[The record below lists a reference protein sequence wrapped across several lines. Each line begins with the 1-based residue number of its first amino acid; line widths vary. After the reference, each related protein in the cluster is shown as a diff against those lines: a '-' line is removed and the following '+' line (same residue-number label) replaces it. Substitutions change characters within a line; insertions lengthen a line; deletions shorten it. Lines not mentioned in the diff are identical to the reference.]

1 MADLIPQIKTA
12 CDCRDLVR
20 RFWPDHFREKSNC
33 LCFVHEDSNESLQV
47 SRELAYCHGC
57 GARLDAIDLY
67 QRGASLSKGDAIR
80 ELARELGLNNGNK
93 APGRKDLQGRW
104 DQFKCTPLSAEAISY
119 LEEKRGL
126 PGIVDLLSK
135 AGLVGFAPANQH
147 YAASIV
153 FPLVDWSRKSLLG
166 LQYVPIDGQGK
177 KFSTSTPARSAF
189 FRLDGRGADFTVV
202 TEGIINGLSALMAC
216 RTIDVDVAAILG
228 AGFTDKLKDMPVAL
242 NPVLFF
248 DNDDAG
254 RKAATEAIQVMG
266 GKCRVVDWSLAP
278 DGMNDVNDLLKAGH
292 ADVIERMVRTSR
304 VPKPADYAR
313 ENAEPNPSEGEA
325 GPPCIEITEHSA
337 ARFLD
342 TPPPPIQWHLKGEP
356 GSLKAGTFGIIVADG
371 GTGKGHLLLQAG
383 LSTATRIPFLDG
395 LFEVPENA
403 HGKCVL
409 ILGEDSEDILHGRF
423 AGICE
428 SLIFDANA
436 VMGGSS
442 NDKLFREMIRENLF
456 IISTC
461 GVDLTLTSFTNGE
474 MSTTPMFN
482 GLLEALRKIENL
494 KLVCIDPLSRI
505 FSGDENDPAQ
515 TTYLSTL
522 MERISLETGAG
533 ILVAHHTNKYSQ
545 QTDTAAAAL
554 TQHAVRGSTGLV
566 NACRW
571 MLTMCGVKQPEYRA
585 LGIPKIDVPRY
596 VAAQV
601 TKSNYSAKGGC
612 FYLRRDDNGCLRLAN
627 IEGEQSEKDAEVTEP
642 ILKEIACDPC
652 KYTKRAFC
660 RVFSKQFEGY
670 GWRRLEKLVDWALHE
685 GHLVTVPA
693 TSKKGP
699 VEHLA
704 VSDTYEAG

>member
-1 MADLIPQIKTA
+1 MASLISEIKA
-12 CDCRDLVR
+12 VCDCRDLFR
-20 RFWPDHFREKSNC
+20 RFWPAHYREKSNC
-33 LCFVHEDSNESLQV
+33 LCFVHEDSNESMQV
-47 SRELAYCHGC
+47 TKDLAFCHGC
-57 GARLDAIDLY
+57 GARMDAIDLY
-67 QRGASLSKGDAIR
+67 ERGANLSKADAIR

-93 APGRKDLQGRW
+93 APERKDLQGRW
-104 DQFKCTPLSAEAISY
+104 DQLKRTPLSADAIAY
-119 LEEKRGL
+119 LESKRAL
-126 PGIVDLLSK
+126 RGIVDLLTK
-135 AGLVGFAPANQH
+135 AGLVGFAPESERFK
-147 YAASIV
+147 ASIV
-153 FPLVDWSRKSLLG
+153 FPLMDWQRQTLLG
-166 LQYVPIDGQGK
+166 VQYVPIDGGGK
-177 KFSTSTPARSAF
+177 KFSKGTPAREAF
-189 FRLDGRGADFTVV
+189 FRMDGRGNDFEVI
-202 TEGIINGLSALMAC
+202 TEGIVNALSVLVAC
-216 RTIDVDVAAILG
+216 RRIDVDVAAILG
-228 AGFTDKLKDMPVAL
+228 AKFTDKLSDTPGTFK
-242 NPVLFF
+242 PVLFF
-248 DNDDAG
+248 DNDAAG
-254 RKAATEAIQVMG
+254 REATAKVIKIRNG
-266 GKCRVVDWSLAP
+266 DCRVVDWSLAP
-278 DGMNDVNDLLKAGH
+278 AGMNDVNDLLRAGD
-292 ADVIERMVRTSR
+292 ADVIERMVRSSK
-304 VPKPADYAR
+304 VPNLADYAR
-313 ENAEPNPSEGEA
+313 ENAEPDPSEGEA

-409 ILGEDSEDILHGRF
+409 ILGEDSEDVLHARF

-428 SLIFDANA
+428 SLVFDGALS
-436 VMGGSS
+436 GDS
-442 NDKLFREMIRENLF
+442 LFREMIRENLF
-456 IISTC
+456 VISTC
-461 GVDLTLTSFTNGE
+461 GMDLTLTSFAAGE
-474 MSTTPMFN
+474 SKTTPTFT
-482 GLLEALRKIENL
+482 GVLEALVKVQNL

-515 TTYLSTL
+515 TTFLATL
-522 MERISLETGAG
+522 MERITNETGAG
-533 ILVAHHTNKYSQ
+533 VLVSHHTNKYSQ
-545 QTDTAAAAL
+545 ATDTAAAAL
-554 TQHAVRGSTGLV
+554 TQHAVRGSTALV

-571 MLTMCGVKQPEYRA
+571 MLTMAGVKQGECRA

-627 IEGEQSEKDAEVTEP
+627 IEGKHSEQDAEVMES

-660 RVFSKQFEGY
+660 RVFSRQFEGY
-670 GWRRLEKLVDWALHE
+670 GWRRLEKLVDRALHE